1 MQQRVRTATIS
12 GGSAPQTI
20 LPGRRCDRIGDNFRV
35 GGKSVETEHGDRES
49 WSSQAR
55 GGKSM
60 MRRRWS
66 YVMASALLAASL
78 ETATAFA
85 QKPGGILQMLDFAS
99 PASMSIHEESTIT
112 AGIPMM
118 GGFNNLVLFD
128 QHVPQNSLASIVPDL
143 ATEWRWSED
152 DRELTF
158 PLRQGVKWHDG
169 KAFTAADVKCTWDR
183 LRGVDADKFRI
194 NPRKAWYRNV
204 EAITTN
210 GDYEVTFH
218 LKRPQP
224 YLIALLASGQSPVYP
239 CHVSTAQMRQ
249 HPIGT
254 GPFKFV
260 DYKPNEHIRVTR
272 NPDYWKPRRP
282 YLDGIEYTIIPS
294 PATQLLAFVAGKL
307 DFTFASIP
315 LLKDLKSQAP
325 QAVCD
330 VVMDNNSR
338 DLLINRTVPPFD
350 KLELRQAIALS
361 LDRKAFIDILAEGQG
376 TVGGAL
382 LPPPDGVWGM
392 PPEALYSLPGYG
404 PDVPRNRE
412 EGRAKMRKLG
422 YGPDNRLALKLST
435 RNVPGYRDA
444 AIVAISQLREV
455 YVDAELEVV
464 DTANY
469 FPRIM
474 RKDYKLAVEVSTG
487 GLDDPDQKFYEN
499 YVCGADRNLTGN
511 CDPETDKLI
520 DAQSM
525 EADAEKRRQL
535 VWQIERKLAED
546 ASRPVLLY
554 SRFATCMQPRLK
566 GLTTMT
572 NSRFNGWRMEDV
584 WLDK

>member
-1 MQQRVRTATIS
+1 M
-12 GGSAPQTI
+12 
-20 LPGRRCDRIGDNFRV
+20 GRRARRIAATVTLLAGLFIA
-35 GGKSVETEHGDRES
+35 E
-49 WSSQAR
+49 A
-55 GGKSM
+55 
-60 MRRRWS
+60 
-66 YVMASALLAASL
+66 ASA
-78 ETATAFA
+78 
-85 QKPGGILQMLDFAS
+85 QKTGGVLQMLDFAS

-118 GGFNNLVLFD
+118 GVFNNLVVFD

-152 DRELTF
+152 GKELTF
-158 PLRQGVKWHDG
+158 PLRRNVKWHDG
-169 KAFTAADVKCTWDR
+169 KPFTSADVKCTWDR

-204 EAITTN
+204 EEITTN
-210 GDYEVTFH
+210 GDFEVTFH

-239 CHVSTAQMRQ
+239 CHISTAQMRT

-254 GPFKFV
+254 GPFKFIE
-260 DYKPNEHIRVTR
+260 YKPNEYIKVAR
-272 NPDYWKPRRP
+272 NPDYWKPGRP
-282 YLDGIEYTIIPS
+282 YLDGIDYTIIAN
-294 PATQLLAFVAGKL
+294 PATQLLAFAAGKL
-307 DFTFASIP
+307 DFTFATIP
-315 LLKDLKSQAP
+315 LLKDLKAQAP

-338 DLLINRTVPPFD
+338 DLLINRAAPPFD

-361 LDRKAFIDILAEGQG
+361 LDRQALIDILAEGQG
-376 TVGGAL
+376 AVGGAV
-382 LPPPDGVWGM
+382 LPPPDGIWGM
-392 PPEALYSLPGYG
+392 TPEALHTLPGYG
-404 PDVPRNRE
+404 PDVAKNRE
-412 EGRAKMRKLG
+412 AGRALMRKLG
-422 YGPDNRLALKLST
+422 YGPDNRLAVKLST

-455 YVDAELEVV
+455 YIDAELDVI

-469 FPRIM
+469 FPKIM

-487 GLDDPDQKFYEN
+487 GLDEPDQKFYEN
-499 YVCGADRNLTGN
+499 YVCGADRNLTGY
-511 CDPETDKLI
+511 CDPETDRLI

-525 EADAEKRRQL
+525 EADTERRREL
-535 VWQIERKLAED
+535 VWQVERRLAED

-554 SRFATCMQPRLK
+554 SRFASCTQPSVK
-566 GLTTMT
+566 GLVTMT

-584 WLDK
+584 WVDR